1 MIKKTITYTV
11 LLLTIFLSNIDI
23 TYSEGKKDRLKA
35 FVLSLVIPGLGQYY
49 VESPGYAKLFIGA
62 ELAIW
67 GAYYYNTQM
76 KRSSRQDYLSQAA
89 LHAGVNP
96 KGFGTPYLN
105 AVGAYNSSFEYNQR
119 KLQSTPPYVL
129 YTGNKKWEWDAEA
142 DRLRFR
148 NLRERELDYEN
159 NIKYCV
165 AGIIF
170 NHFVSALNASKLV
183 QRKDKTISFIT
194 INTLNDGLIATYK
207 RSF

>member
-1 MIKKTITYTV
+1 M
-11 LLLTIFLSNIDI
+11 
-23 TYSEGKKDRLKA
+23 
-35 FVLSLVIPGLGQYY
+35 VIPGLGQYY
-49 VESPGYAKLFIGA
+49 AESPGYAKLFIGA

-67 GAYYYNTQM
+67 SAYYYNTQM
-76 KRSSRQDYLSQAA
+76 KHSSRQDYLSQAA

-96 KGFGTPYLN
+96 KGFGASYLN
-105 AVGAYNSSFEYNQR
+105 AGGAYNSSFEYNQR
-119 KLQSTPPYVL
+119 KLQSVPPYVL

-165 AGIIF
+165 ASIMF

-207 RSF
+207 RCF